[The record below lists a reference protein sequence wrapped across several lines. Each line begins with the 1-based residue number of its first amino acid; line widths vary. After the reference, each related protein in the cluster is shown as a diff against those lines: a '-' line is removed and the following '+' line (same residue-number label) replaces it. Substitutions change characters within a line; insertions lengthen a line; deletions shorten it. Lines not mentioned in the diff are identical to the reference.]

1 MKRLA
6 LLVLVLV
13 TLTGCAAIPTN
24 TQPKP
29 IGSKD
34 SKATNT
40 FSAPE
45 PRQNIDPF
53 MLVRD
58 FIDATSN
65 PDSDY
70 AAARAFLTP
79 EAGKKWDT
87 KNPTIIET
95 SFSTVPTSQA
105 LQDKTQTVLLQG
117 KYVGR
122 LGNDN
127 AFTPQL
133 GDFTRPVKL
142 ERNSENQWRISEPP
156 PGVFIPL
163 SLFNSNYR
171 RVTLYFYNPEFTVLV
186 PDPRYVVIP
195 PATSIPTRVTELL
208 IKGPGDAV
216 RDTLVSSLGPET
228 DSFSET
234 KESDDGALEVNLTKV
249 GKDLTPEKRKQIV
262 AQVVKSYSG
271 VTSSRVRVLV
281 DGQQILPDQRD
292 YRPSDVSAT
301 AGEALLALNANLQGM
316 LVVDGSIRSL
326 TDGNPIKGPAG
337 AGTYGAVSAAQSLDG
352 SRLAVVS
359 RSGGGMRLRVGE
371 LEQDLSEVDLRAT
384 SLSRPTW
391 QLSTGAKEPGSE
403 VWTVVDG
410 TSVAR
415 VTRSD
420 NGSWTAKGVN
430 ITDIAPFGAIS
441 ELRLS
446 RDGTRAALVIAG
458 KLYVASV
465 VRNNQN
471 NQDVALRSPRQLQPS
486 TLGSAVQS
494 IDWLSQD
501 VLVVSSSLPALP
513 VTKVYTDGYKLDRY
527 SQSNLTVPVSSVAAA
542 AARQVQVIDPS
553 GLWSASD
560 ITDVW
565 KASGIRV
572 SPGAL
577 VFYPG

>member
-1 MKRLA
+1 MKRFA
-6 LLVLVLV
+6 LLWLVLV

-29 IGSKD
+29 IGPKD
-34 SKATNT
+34 SKGADAPD
-40 FSAPE
+40 APE

-65 PDSDY
+65 PDGDY

-79 EAGKKWDT
+79 EAAKKWDT

-95 SFSTVPTSQA
+95 GFSTVPSSQA
-105 LQDKTQTVLLQG
+105 PQEKTQTVLLQG

-122 LGNDN
+122 LGSDN
-127 AFTPQL
+127 AFVPQL
-133 GDFTRPVKL
+133 GDFQKAVKV
-142 ERNSENQWRISEPP
+142 ERNADNQWRISEPP
-156 PGVFIPL
+156 PGVYMPQ
-163 SLFNSNYR
+163 SLFNNAYR
-171 RVTLYFYNPEFTVLV
+171 RITLYFYNPEFTVLV

-195 PATSIPTRVTELL
+195 PVTSIPTRVTELL
-208 IKGPGDAV
+208 VKGPGDAV
-216 RDTLVSSLGPET
+216 RDTLVSALGS
-228 DSFSET
+228 DADKFSDT
-234 KESDDGALEVNLTKV
+234 KESDDGALEVNLTNV

-262 AQVVKSYSG
+262 AQVVKSFSG

-281 DGQQILPDQRD
+281 EGQQILPDQRD

-301 AGEALLALNANLQGM
+301 AGESLLALNANLQGM

-359 RSGGGMRLRVGE
+359 RSGGGVRLRIGE
-371 LEQDLSEVDLRAT
+371 LEQDLSEVDLPAT
-384 SLSRPTW
+384 TLSRPTW
-391 QLSTGAKEPGSE
+391 LLSTGPKEPGIE
-403 VWTVVDG
+403 VWTAVDG
-410 TSVAR
+410 KSVAR

-430 ITDIAPFGAIS
+430 ITDIEPFGAIS

-465 VRNNQN
+465 VRD
-471 NQDVALRSPRQLQPS
+471 NQDVALRAPRQLQPS

-501 VLVVSSSLPALP
+501 VLAVSSSLPSWP
-513 VTKVYTDGYKLDRY
+513 VTKVYTDGYRMDRY
-527 SQSNLTVPVSSVAAA
+527 SQSNLTVPVGSVASAP
-542 AARQVQVIDPS
+542 ARQVQVVDPS

-565 KASGIRV
+565 KSSGIRV
-572 SPGAL
+572 PPGSL

>member
-6 LLVLVLV
+6 LLLLVLV
-13 TLTGCAAIPTN
+13 TLSGCAAIPTN

-34 SKATNT
+34 SKASNT
-40 FSAPE
+40 PAAPE
-45 PRQNIDPF
+45 PLQNIDPF
-53 MLVRD
+53 TLVRD
-58 FIDATSN
+58 FIEATSN
-65 PDSDY
+65 PDNNY
-70 AAARAFLTP
+70 AAARAFMTP
-79 EAGKKWDT
+79 DASRKWDT

-95 SFSTVPTSQA
+95 AFSTVPTSQA
-105 LQDKTQTVLLQG
+105 PQDKTQTVLLQG

-122 LGNDN
+122 LGSDN
-127 AFTPQL
+127 AFVPQL
-133 GDFTRPVKL
+133 GDFQKPVKV

-156 PGVFIPL
+156 AGIYMPQN
-163 SLFNSNYR
+163 LFNTTYR
-171 RVTLYFYNPEFTVLV
+171 RITLYFYNPEFTVLV

-208 IKGPGDAV
+208 IAGPGDAV
-216 RDTLVSSLGPET
+216 RDTLVSALGP
-228 DSFSET
+228 DADKFSDT
-234 KESDDGALEVNLTKV
+234 RESDDGALEVNLTNV

-262 AQVVKSYSG
+262 AQVVKSYLG

-316 LVVDGSIRSL
+316 IVADGSVRSL
-326 TDGNPIKGPAG
+326 TDGAPIKGPAG
-337 AGTYGAVSAAQSLDG
+337 TGAYSVASAAQSLDG

-371 LEQDLSEVDLRAT
+371 LEQELSEVDLTAT
-384 SLSRPTW
+384 TLSRPTW
-391 QLSTGAKEPGSE
+391 QLSSGPKEPGTE
-403 VWTVVDG
+403 VWTAVDG
-410 TSVAR
+410 TSVTR

-430 ITDIAPFGAIS
+430 ITDIVPFGSIS

-458 KLYVASV
+458 KLYIASV
-465 VRNNQN
+465 VRN

-486 TLGSAVQS
+486 ILGSAVQS

-501 VLVVSSSLPALP
+501 VLVVSSSLPSWP
-513 VTKVYTDGYKLDRY
+513 VTKVYTDGYRMDRY
-527 SQSNLTVPVSSVAAA
+527 SQSNLNVPVGSVAAA
-542 AARQVQVIDPS
+542 PARQVQVVDPS

-565 KASGIRV
+565 RSSGIRV
-572 SPGAL
+572 PMGAL

>member
-13 TLTGCAAIPTN
+13 TLAGCAAIPTN

-29 IGSKD
+29 IGPKD
-34 SKATNT
+34 NKASNT
-40 FSAPE
+40 IDAPE
-45 PRQNIDPF
+45 PRQNIDPYT
-53 MLVRD
+53 LVRD

-65 PDSDY
+65 PDNNY
-70 AAARAFLTP
+70 AAARAFMTD
-79 EAGKKWDT
+79 EASRKWDT

-95 SFSTVPTSQA
+95 GFSTVPTSQMP
-105 LQDKTQTVLLQG
+105 QEKVQTVLLQG

-122 LGNDN
+122 LGSDN
-127 AFTPQL
+127 AFVPQL
-133 GDFTRPVKL
+133 GDFQKPVKV

-156 PGVFIPL
+156 AGIYMPQN
-163 SLFNSNYR
+163 LFNSTYR

-208 IKGPGDAV
+208 IAGPGDAV
-216 RDTLVSSLGPET
+216 RDTLVSALGPDT
-228 DSFSET
+228 DKISDT
-234 KESDDGALEVNLTKV
+234 LESDDGALQVNLTNV

-262 AQVVKSYSG
+262 AQIVKSLSG

-292 YRPSDVSAT
+292 FRPSDVSAT
-301 AGEALLALNANLQGM
+301 AGEPLLALNANLQGM
-316 LVVDGSIRSL
+316 VVADGAIRSL
-326 TDGNPIKGPAG
+326 TDGTLIKGPAG
-337 AGTYGAVSAAQSLDG
+337 SGAYNVVSAAQSLDG
-352 SRLAVVS
+352 SRLAVVT
-359 RSGGGMRLRVGE
+359 RAGGAMRLRAGE
-371 LEQDLSEVDLRAT
+371 LEQELSEVDLPAT
-384 SLSRPTW
+384 TLTRPTW
-391 QLSTGAKEPGSE
+391 QLSSGPKEPGTE
-403 VWTVVDG
+403 FWTAVNG

-420 NGSWTAKGVN
+420 NGSWTAKAVN
-430 ITDIAPFGAIS
+430 ITDIMPFGSIS

-458 KLYVASV
+458 KLYIASV
-465 VRNNQN
+465 VRNNE
-471 NQDVALRSPRQLQPS
+471 DVSLRAPRQLQPS
-486 TLGSAVQS
+486 ILGAAVQS

-501 VLVVSSSLPALP
+501 VLVVSSSLPSWP
-513 VTKVYTDGYKLDRY
+513 VTKVYTDGYKMDRY
-527 SQSNLTVPVSSVAAA
+527 SQSNLTVPVGSVAAA
-542 AARQVQVIDPS
+542 AARQVQVVDPS

-565 KASGIRV
+565 RSSAIRV
-572 SPGAL
+572 PAGAL

>member
-34 SKATNT
+34 SKASNT
-40 FSAPE
+40 AVAPE

-53 MLVRD
+53 QLVRD
-58 FIDATSN
+58 FVDATSN
-65 PDSDY
+65 PDGDY
-70 AAARAFLTP
+70 AAARAYLTP
-79 EAGKKWDT
+79 EAGKNWDT

-95 SFSTVPTSQA
+95 AFSTVPTSQTP
-105 LQDKTQTVLLQG
+105 QEKTQTVLLQG

-127 AFTPQL
+127 AFVPQL
-133 GDFTRPVKL
+133 GDFQKPVKV

-156 PGVFIPL
+156 AGVYMPQN
-163 SLFNSNYR
+163 LFNNTYR

-195 PATSIPTRVTELL
+195 PVTSIPTRVTELL
-208 IKGPGDAV
+208 VKGPGDAV
-216 RDTLVSSLGPET
+216 RDTLVSALGT
-228 DSFSET
+228 DADKFSDT
-234 KESDDGALEVNLTKV
+234 KESDDGALEVNLTNV

-262 AQVVKSYSG
+262 AQVVKSFLG

-281 DGQQILPDQRD
+281 EGQQILPDQRD

-301 AGEALLALNANLQGM
+301 AGEDLLALNANLQGM
-316 LVVDGSIRSL
+316 LVVDGTIRSL
-326 TDGNPIKGPAG
+326 TDGTPVKGPAG
-337 AGTYGAVSAAQSLDG
+337 SGAYNAVSAAQSLDG

-359 RSGGGMRLRVGE
+359 RADGGMRLRVGE

-384 SLSRPTW
+384 TLSRPTW
-391 QLSTGAKEPGSE
+391 QLSSSPNEPGTE
-403 VWTVVDG
+403 VWTAVDG

-430 ITDIAPFGAIS
+430 ITDIVPFGAIS

-465 VRNNQN
+465 VRNNQ
-471 NQDVALRSPRQLQPS
+471 DVALRSPRQLQPS
-486 TLGSAVQS
+486 ILGSAVQS

-501 VLVVSSSLPALP
+501 VLVVSSSLPSWP
-513 VTKVYTDGYKLDRY
+513 VTKVYTDGYKMDRY
-527 SQSNLTVPVSSVAAA
+527 SQSNLTVPVGSVAAA

-565 KASGIRV
+565 KSSGIRV

>member
-1 MKRLA
+1 MKRLS

-34 SKATNT
+34 SKASNT
-40 FSAPE
+40 PAAPE

-58 FIDATSN
+58 FLNATAN

-70 AAARAFLTP
+70 AAARAFMTP
-79 EAGKKWDT
+79 EANKNWDT

-95 SFSTVPTSQA
+95 GFSTVPTSQA
-105 LQDKTQTVLLQG
+105 PQDKTQTVLLQG
-117 KYVGR
+117 NYVGR
-122 LGNDN
+122 LGSDN
-127 AFTPQL
+127 AFVPQL
-133 GDFTRPVKL
+133 GEFRIPVKV
-142 ERNSENQWRISEPP
+142 ERTSDNQWRISEPP
-156 PGVFIPL
+156 LGVYMPQN
-163 SLFNSNYR
+163 LFNTTYR

-208 IKGPGDAV
+208 IAGPGDAV
-216 RDTLVSSLGPET
+216 RDTLVSALGTET
-228 DSFSET
+228 EKFSDT
-234 KESDDGALEVNLTKV
+234 KESDDGALEVNLTNV

-316 LVVDGSIRSL
+316 LVTDGSIRSL

-337 AGTYGAVSAAQSLDG
+337 AGAYGAVSAAQSLDG

-359 RSGGGMRLRVGE
+359 RAGGGMRLRVGE
-371 LEQDLSEVDLRAT
+371 LEQDLSEVDQRAT
-384 SLSRPTW
+384 TLSRPTW
-391 QLSTGAKEPGSE
+391 QLSTGQGTE
-403 VWTVVDG
+403 VWTAVDG

-415 VTRSD
+415 VTRAD

-430 ITDIAPFGAIS
+430 ITDIVPFGSIS

-458 KLYVASV
+458 KLYIASV
-465 VRNNQN
+465 VRN

-486 TLGSAVQS
+486 ILDGSVQS

-501 VLVVSSSLPALP
+501 VLVVSSSLPAWP
-513 VTKVYTDGYKLDRY
+513 VTKVYSDGYKMDRY
-527 SQSNLTVPVSSVAAA
+527 SQSNLTVPVGSVAAA

-565 KASGIRV
+565 KSSAIRV
-572 SPGAL
+572 PSGAL

>member
-1 MKRLA
+1 VKRLS

-34 SKATNT
+34 SKASNT
-40 FSAPE
+40 PAAPE

-58 FIDATSN
+58 FLNATAN

-70 AAARAFLTP
+70 AAARAFMTP
-79 EAGKKWDT
+79 EANKNWDT

-95 SFSTVPTSQA
+95 GFSTVPTVPTSQTA
-105 LQDKTQTVLLQG
+105 QDKTQTVLLQG
-117 KYVGR
+117 NYVGR
-122 LGNDN
+122 LGSDN
-127 AFTPQL
+127 AFVPQL
-133 GDFTRPVKL
+133 GEFRIPVKV
-142 ERNSENQWRISEPP
+142 ERTSDNQWRISEPP
-156 PGVFIPL
+156 LGVYMPQN
-163 SLFNSNYR
+163 LFNTTYR

-208 IKGPGDAV
+208 IAGPGDAV
-216 RDTLVSSLGPET
+216 RDTLVSALGTET
-228 DSFSET
+228 EKFSDT
-234 KESDDGALEVNLTKV
+234 RESDDGALEVNLTNV

-316 LVVDGSIRSL
+316 LVTDGAIRSL

-337 AGTYGAVSAAQSLDG
+337 AGAYGAVSAAQSLDG

-359 RSGGGMRLRVGE
+359 RADGGMRLRVGE
-371 LEQDLSEVDLRAT
+371 LEQDLSEVDQRAT
-384 SLSRPTW
+384 TLSRPTW
-391 QLSTGAKEPGSE
+391 QLSTGQGTE
-403 VWTVVDG
+403 VWTAVDG
-410 TSVAR
+410 NSVAR

-430 ITDIAPFGAIS
+430 ITDIVPFGSIS

-458 KLYVASV
+458 KLYIASV
-465 VRNNQN
+465 VRNNQ
-471 NQDVALRSPRQLQPS
+471 DVALRAPRQLQPS
-486 TLGSAVQS
+486 ILDGSVQS

-501 VLVVSSSLPALP
+501 VLVVSSSLPAWP
-513 VTKVYTDGYKLDRY
+513 VTKVYTDGYKMDRY
-527 SQSNLTVPVSSVAAA
+527 SQSNLTVPVRSVAAA

-565 KASGIRV
+565 KSSAIRV
-572 SPGAL
+572 PDGAL

>member
-29 IGSKD
+29 IGPKD
-34 SKATNT
+34 KQTSNT

-45 PRQNIDPF
+45 PRQNIDP
-53 MLVRD
+53 LSVVRE

-70 AAARAFLTP
+70 AAARAYLTP
-79 EAGKKWDT
+79 EAGKKWET

-95 SFSTVPTSQA
+95 SFSTVPIPSQTS
-105 LQDKTQTVLLQG
+105 QDKTQTVSLHG

-127 AFTPQL
+127 AFAPQL
-133 GDFTRPVKL
+133 GDFTQPVKL
-142 ERNSENQWRISEPP
+142 VRNNENQWRISEPP
-156 PGVFIPL
+156 PGVYIPL
-163 SLFNSNYR
+163 SQFNDNYR

-208 IKGPGDAV
+208 IKGPGDTL
-216 RDTLVSSLGPET
+216 RDTVVSALGPDV

-292 YRPSDVSAT
+292 YRQSDVSAT

-337 AGTYGAVSAAQSLDG
+337 AGTYSAVSAAQSLDG

-359 RSGGGMRLRVGE
+359 RSAGGVRLRVGE
-371 LEQDLSEVDLRAT
+371 LEGELSEVDQRAT

-391 QLSTGAKEPGSE
+391 LLSTGPQEPGSE
-403 VWTVVDG
+403 VWTVVDSA
-410 TSVAR
+410 SVAR
-415 VTRSD
+415 VTRSN
-420 NGSWTAKGVN
+420 NGSWTAKAVN
-430 ITDIAPFGAIS
+430 ITEIAPFGAIS

-458 KLYVASV
+458 KLFVASV
-465 VRNNQN
+465 VRN

-486 TLGSAVQS
+486 TLGAAVQS

-501 VLVVSSSLPALP
+501 VLVVSTSLPALP
-513 VTKVYTDGYKLDRY
+513 VTKVYTDGYRLDRY

-572 SPGAL
+572 SPGAS

>member
-1 MKRLA
+1 VKRLA
-6 LLVLVLV
+6 VLALVLV
-13 TLTGCAAIPTN
+13 TLSGCAAIPTN

-29 IGSKD
+29 IGPKD
-34 SKATNT
+34 SKTTNT
-40 FSAPE
+40 VTAPE
-45 PRQNIDPF
+45 PRQNLDPIT
-53 MLVRD
+53 LVRD

-65 PDSDY
+65 PDRDF
-70 AAARAFLTP
+70 AAARAYLTP
-79 EAGKKWDT
+79 EADKKWDT
-87 KNPTIIET
+87 KNPTIIES
-95 SFSTVPTSQA
+95 SFSTVPTP
-105 LQDKTQTVLLQG
+105 LGPQDKTTTVLLQG

-127 AFTPQL
+127 SFVPRLDDLKQML
-133 GDFTRPVKL
+133 KL
-142 ERNSENQWRISEPP
+142 ERNNENQWRISEPP
-156 PGVFIPL
+156 PGVYMPQN
-163 SLFNSNYR
+163 LFNNNYR
-171 RVTLYFYNPEFTVLV
+171 RVTLYFYNREFSVLV
-186 PDPRYVVIP
+186 PDLRYVVVP

-216 RDTLVSSLGPET
+216 RDTLVSALGPDT
-228 DSFSET
+228 DVFSET
-234 KESDDGALEVNLTKV
+234 KEADDGALEVNLTKV
-249 GKDLTPEKRKQIV
+249 GKDLTPEKSKQIV

-271 VTSSRVRVLV
+271 VTTSRVRVLV
-281 DGQQILPDQRD
+281 DGHQILPDQRD

-337 AGTYGAVSAAQSLDG
+337 AGAYNAVSAAQSLDG

-359 RSGGGMRLRVGE
+359 RVGGGMRLRVGE
-371 LEQDLSEVDLRAT
+371 LEQELSEVDQRAT
-384 SLSRPTW
+384 TLSRPTW
-391 QLSTGAKEPGSE
+391 LLSSGPKEPGAE

-410 TSVAR
+410 ASVAR

-430 ITDIAPFGAIS
+430 ITEISPFGAIS

-458 KLYVASV
+458 RLYVAAV
-465 VRNNQN
+465 VRHD
-471 NQDVALRSPRQLQPS
+471 QDVALRSPRQIQPS
-486 TLGSAVQS
+486 TLGSSVQS

-501 VLVVSSSLPALP
+501 VLIVSSSLTALP
-513 VTKVYTDGYKLDRY
+513 VTKVYADGYKLDRY
-527 SQSNLTVPVSSVAAA
+527 SQSNLTVPVGSVAAA
-542 AARQVQVIDPS
+542 PARQVQVIDPS

-565 KASGIRV
+565 RASGIRV
-572 SPGAL
+572 SAGAL

>member
-1 MKRLA
+1 
-6 LLVLVLV
+6 
-13 TLTGCAAIPTN
+13 
-24 TQPKP
+24 
-29 IGSKD
+29 
-34 SKATNT
+34 
-40 FSAPE
+40 
-45 PRQNIDPF
+45 
-53 MLVRD
+53 
-58 FIDATSN
+58 
-65 PDSDY
+65 
-70 AAARAFLTP
+70 
-79 EAGKKWDT
+79 
-87 KNPTIIET
+87 
-95 SFSTVPTSQA
+95 
-105 LQDKTQTVLLQG
+105 
-117 KYVGR
+117 
-122 LGNDN
+122 
-127 AFTPQL
+127 
-133 GDFTRPVKL
+133 
-142 ERNSENQWRISEPP
+142 
-156 PGVFIPL
+156 
-163 SLFNSNYR
+163 
-171 RVTLYFYNPEFTVLV
+171 
-186 PDPRYVVIP
+186 
-195 PATSIPTRVTELL
+195 
-208 IKGPGDAV
+208 
-216 RDTLVSSLGPET
+216 
-228 DSFSET
+228 
-234 KESDDGALEVNLTKV
+234 V
-249 GKDLTPEKRKQIV
+249 GKDLTPEKSKQIV

-271 VTSSRVRVLV
+271 VTTSRVRVLV

-337 AGTYGAVSAAQSLDG
+337 AGAYGAVSAAQSLDG

-359 RSGGGMRLRVGE
+359 RAGGGMRLRVGE
-371 LEQDLSEVDLRAT
+371 LEQELSEVDQRAT
-384 SLSRPTW
+384 TLSRPTW
-391 QLSTGAKEPGSE
+391 LLSSGPKEPGAE

-430 ITDIAPFGAIS
+430 ITEISPFGAIS

-465 VRNNQN
+465 VRHD
-471 NQDVALRSPRQLQPS
+471 QDVALRSPRQIQPS
-486 TLGSAVQS
+486 TLGSSVQS

-513 VTKVYTDGYKLDRY
+513 VTKVYVDGYKLDRY
-527 SQSNLTVPVSSVAAA
+527 SQSNLTVPVGSVAAA
-542 AARQVQVIDPS
+542 PARQVQVIDPT

-572 SPGAL
+572 SAGAL

>member
-1 MKRLA
+1 MKRLS

-13 TLTGCAAIPTN
+13 TLAGCAAIPTN

-34 SKATNT
+34 SKASNT
-40 FSAPE
+40 PVAPE

-53 MLVRD
+53 TLVRD
-58 FIDATSN
+58 FLNATAN

-70 AAARAFLTP
+70 AAARAFMTP
-79 EAGKKWDT
+79 DANKKWDT

-95 SFSTVPTSQA
+95 GFSTVPTSQA
-105 LQDKTQTVLLQG
+105 PQDKAQVVLLQG

-122 LGNDN
+122 LGSDN
-127 AFTPQL
+127 AFVPQL
-133 GDFTRPVKL
+133 DDFRIPVKV
-142 ERNSENQWRISEPP
+142 ERNSDNQWRISEPP
-156 PGVFIPL
+156 PGVFMPQN
-163 SLFNSNYR
+163 LFNTTYR

-208 IKGPGDAV
+208 IAGPGDAV
-216 RDTLVSSLGPET
+216 RDTLVSALGQDT
-228 DSFSET
+228 DKFEDT
-234 KESDDGALEVNLTKV
+234 HESDDGALEVNLTNV

-316 LVVDGSIRSL
+316 IVADGTVRSL
-326 TDGNPIKGPAG
+326 TDGTPIKGPAG
-337 AGTYGAVSAAQSLDG
+337 SGVYGVVSAAQSLDG
-352 SRLAVVS
+352 SRLAVVT
-359 RSGGGMRLRVGE
+359 RAGGGMRLRVGE

-384 SLSRPTW
+384 TLSRPTW
-391 QLSTGAKEPGSE
+391 QLSSGPKEPGAE
-403 VWTVVDG
+403 VWTAVDG
-410 TSVAR
+410 TSVTR

-430 ITDIAPFGAIS
+430 TTDIAPFGPIG

-465 VRNNQN
+465 VRNNQ
-471 NQDVALRSPRQLQPS
+471 DVALRAPRQLQP
-486 TLGSAVQS
+486 TILGSAVQS

-501 VLVVSSSLPALP
+501 VLVVSSSLPSWP
-513 VTKVYTDGYKLDRY
+513 VTKVYTDGYKMDRY
-527 SQSNLTVPVSSVAAA
+527 SQSNLTVPVGSVAAA
-542 AARQVQVIDPS
+542 AARQVQVVDPS

-565 KASGIRV
+565 RSSMIRV
-572 SPGAL
+572 PMGAL

>member
-6 LLVLVLV
+6 LLALVLV

-29 IGSKD
+29 IGPKD
-34 SKATNT
+34 SKSSNT

-53 MLVRD
+53 TLVRD

-70 AAARAFLTP
+70 AAARAYLTP
-79 EAGKKWDT
+79 DAGKKWDT

-95 SFSTVPTSQA
+95 SFATVPTSQA
-105 LQDKTQTVLLQG
+105 PQDKTQTVMLQG

-133 GDFTRPVKL
+133 GDFTRQVKL
-142 ERNSENQWRISEPP
+142 ERNSENQWRITEPP

-195 PATSIPTRVTELL
+195 PATSIPTRVTELM

-271 VTSSRVRVLV
+271 ITSSRVRVLV

-337 AGTYGAVSAAQSLDG
+337 TGTYGAVSAAQSLDG

-371 LEQDLSEVDLRAT
+371 LEQDLPEVVDLRAT
-384 SLSRPTW
+384 TLSRPTW
-391 QLSTGAKEPGSE
+391 QLSTSPKEPGSE
-403 VWTVVDG
+403 VWTVVDNAYV
-410 TSVAR
+410 TR

-420 NGSWTAKGVN
+420 NGSWSAKGVN
-430 ITDIAPFGAIS
+430 ITDIAPFGSIS

-465 VRNNQN
+465 VRNNQ
-471 NQDVALRSPRQLQPS
+471 DVALRSPRQLQPS
-486 TLGSAVQS
+486 TLGASVQS

-501 VLVVSSSLPALP
+501 VLVVSSSLPSLP

>member
-13 TLTGCAAIPTN
+13 TLAGCAAIPTN

-34 SKATNT
+34 NKASNT
-40 FSAPE
+40 PAAPE

-65 PDSDY
+65 PDNNY
-70 AAARAFLTP
+70 AAARAFMTP
-79 EAGKKWDT
+79 EASKTWDT

-95 SFSTVPTSQA
+95 GFSTVPTSQA
-105 LQDKTQTVLLQG
+105 PQDKTQTVLLQG

-122 LGNDN
+122 LGSDN
-127 AFTPQL
+127 AFVPQL
-133 GDFTRPVKL
+133 GDFQKPVKV

-156 PGVFIPL
+156 AGIYMPQN
-163 SLFNSNYR
+163 LFNTTYR
-171 RVTLYFYNPEFTVLV
+171 RITLYFYNPEFTVLV

-208 IKGPGDAV
+208 IAGPGDAV
-216 RDTLVSSLGPET
+216 RDTLVSALGPDADKFE
-228 DSFSET
+228 DT
-234 KESDDGALEVNLTKV
+234 KEADDGALEVNLTNV

-316 LVVDGSIRSL
+316 IVADGSVRSL
-326 TDGNPIKGPAG
+326 TDGAPIKGPAG
-337 AGTYGAVSAAQSLDG
+337 TGAYSVASAAQSLDG

-371 LEQDLSEVDLRAT
+371 LEQELSEVDMVAT
-384 SLSRPTW
+384 TLSRPTW
-391 QLSTGAKEPGSE
+391 QLSSGPKEPGTE
-403 VWTVVDG
+403 VWTAVNG
-410 TSVAR
+410 NSVTR

-430 ITDIAPFGAIS
+430 ITDVVPFGPIS

-458 KLYVASV
+458 KLYIASV
-465 VRNNQN
+465 VRNNQ
-471 NQDVALRSPRQLQPS
+471 DVAIRSPRKLKPS
-486 TLGSAVQS
+486 ILGEAVKS

-501 VLVVSSSLPALP
+501 VLVVSSSLPSWP
-513 VTKVYTDGYKLDRY
+513 VTKVYTDGYKMDRY
-527 SQSNLTVPVSSVAAA
+527 SQSNLNVPVGSVAAA
-542 AARQVQVIDPS
+542 AARQVQVVDPS

-565 KASGIRV
+565 RSSGIRV
-572 SPGAL
+572 PAGAL